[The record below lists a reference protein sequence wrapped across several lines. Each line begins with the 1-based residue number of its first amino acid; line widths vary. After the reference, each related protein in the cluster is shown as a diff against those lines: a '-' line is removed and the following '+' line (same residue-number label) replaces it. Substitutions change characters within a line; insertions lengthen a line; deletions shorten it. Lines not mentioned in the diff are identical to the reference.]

1 MSFTATL
8 GLLAGQGRF
17 PLEVVREARRRGER
31 VVAVGIRGDAD
42 PALEAEADVFEWV
55 HLGQLQR
62 LVDVFAAEGVERAV
76 VAGKIPKSRLY
87 DPAALHLD
95 ERAISVLRRL
105 ADRKDDSIQSALAG
119 ELEREGITLLDQ
131 PDAAPSLFVGE
142 GPVGSVEPSAAQRA
156 DLAFGWAVARSLGE
170 HDIGQ
175 SVVVRDCAV
184 VAVEA
189 IEGTDAT
196 IARAGQLAPGG
207 GLVVVKVAKPGQDPR
222 FDMPAIGPD
231 TIKALAAAGAGAI
244 FFEAGCT
251 VVLEQPGVIR
261 DADAQ
266 GIAVVGVPPGGPS

>member
-1 MSFTATL
+1 MSLTPTL

-17 PLEVVREARRRGER
+17 PLEVAREARRRGER
-31 VVAVGIRGDAD
+31 VVAVGIRDGAD
-42 PALEAEADVFEWV
+42 PALEAEVDVFEWAY
-55 HLGQLQR
+55 LGQLQR
-62 LVDVFAAEGVERAV
+62 LVDVFAEQGVERAV
-76 VAGKIPKSRLY
+76 VVGKIPKAHLY

-95 ERAISVLRRL
+95 ERAMGALRRL
-105 ADRKDDSIQSALAG
+105 ADRKDDSIQGALAG
-119 ELEREGITLLDQ
+119 ELEREGIALLLQ
-131 PDAAPSLFVGE
+131 PDAAPGLFA
-142 GPVGSVEPSAAQRA
+142 GPGPLGAVEPSAAQRA
-156 DLAFGWAVARSLGE
+156 DLAFGWSVARSLGE

-196 IARAGQLAPGG
+196 IARAGQLVSGG

-231 TIKALAAAGAGAI
+231 TIKTLAAAGAGAI
-244 FFEAGCT
+244 FFEAGRT
-251 VVLEQPGVIR
+251 VVLDQSSVRR

-266 GIAVVGVPPGGPS
+266 GIAVVGVPPAGPT